1 MTYCIFSCTGVYTNT
16 QLRGLHS
23 RVALSGKSVALQ
35 AWGQGDVTDD
45 GATATTLQTHPG
57 SLGPHS
63 RGRDDDSRDLHQPG
77 HLLRLP
83 ERKKWRVQSHGML
96 HRWKIEGIFHAT
108 FYMNQL
114 KGERPSIASSE
125 TYLEVADG
133 GRMGITLQHD
143 LDFLHCLLSQGP
155 GTGHLVSHLLGSLL
169 QLSII
174 MSGLSLKGSFSDII
188 ICQIE
193 YKISMIRSATENIGI
208 HLIHE

>member
-1 MTYCIFSCTGVYTNT
+1 MDGK
-16 QLRGLHS
+16 LR
-23 RVALSGKSVALQ
+23 
-35 AWGQGDVTDD
+35 D
-45 GATATTLQTHPG
+45 
-57 SLGPHS
+57 
-63 RGRDDDSRDLHQPG
+63 
-77 HLLRLP
+77 
-83 ERKKWRVQSHGML
+83 
-96 HRWKIEGIFHAT
+96 IFHAT

-174 MSGLSLKGSFSDII
+174 MSGLSLKG
-188 ICQIE
+188 
-193 YKISMIRSATENIGI
+193 
-208 HLIHE
+208 

>member
-1 MTYCIFSCTGVYTNT
+1 MGV
-16 QLRGLHS
+16 
-23 RVALSGKSVALQ
+23 
-35 AWGQGDVTDD
+35 
-45 GATATTLQTHPG
+45 
-57 SLGPHS
+57 
-63 RGRDDDSRDLHQPG
+63 
-77 HLLRLP
+77 
-83 ERKKWRVQSHGML
+83 
-96 HRWKIEGIFHAT
+96 
-108 FYMNQL
+108 
-114 KGERPSIASSE
+114 
-125 TYLEVADG
+125 
-133 GRMGITLQHD
+133 TLQHD